1 MRNYFLFFPDSGGM
15 IDSRELMLHIEH
27 LPDIQRATE
36 RVEKITV
43 PGRSGTLTR
52 KEGETV
58 FDSYTKT
65 FDIVALDESKIPKI
79 HALLRGTG
87 KIIFSNEPQF
97 RYTVS
102 FDIGW
107 SFNRF
112 FRQWRRATLSL
123 ETQPF
128 KESSELKKY
137 TKTDITED
145 IYGGSSGISLT
156 INCETEI
163 PCPFIVRFKSGD
175 FYGYNHM
182 QFNKERRVTF
192 KSIYIR
198 DPSATEGIVDNE
210 RGLIYTDTGVNLL
223 DYGRIGSFPF
233 ALEQGANLVEMTDV
247 TKMSVEY
254 RGWFL

>member
-1 MRNYFLFFPDSGGM
+1 MAARNFVLGNTAFQGEF
-15 IDSRELMLHIEH
+15 
-27 LPDIQRATE
+27 ATE
-36 RVEKITV
+36 KI
-43 PGRSGTLTR
+43 
-52 KEGETV
+52 
-58 FDSYTKT
+58 Y
-65 FDIVALDESKIPKI
+65 
-79 HALLRGTG
+79 
-87 KIIFSNEPQF
+87 
-97 RYTVS
+97 
-102 FDIGW
+102 
-107 SFNRF
+107 
-112 FRQWRRATLSL
+112 
-123 ETQPF
+123 
-128 KESSELKKY
+128 
-137 TKTDITED
+137 KTDITED

-163 PCPFIVRFKSGD
+163 QCPFIVRFKSGD

>member
-1 MRNYFLFFPDSGGM
+1 MRNYFIYFPDSGGM

-52 KEGETV
+52 KEGENV

-65 FDIVALDESKIPKI
+65 FDIIALDESKIPKI

-128 KESSELKKY
+128 KESSELKRY

-145 IYGGSSGISLT
+145 IFGKSSGISLS
-156 INCETEI
+156 INCETGI
-163 PCPFIVRFKSGD
+163 PCPFIVRFESGD
-175 FYGYNHM
+175 FLGQNWI
-182 QFNKERRVTF
+182 QFNKTRRTVF
-192 KSIYIR
+192 NSIYSR
-198 DPSATEGIVDNE
+198 DQTATEGIVDNE
-210 RGLIYTDTGVNLL
+210 RGLIYTDTGVSLL
-223 DYGRIGSFPF
+223 DYSRIGSFPF
-233 ALEQGANLVEMTDV
+233 AFEKGTNIVEMTDV